1 MSFLVPY
8 GFTGMNYYQTCY
20 VKPTNELEQ
29 SATNCYYSNNMVYI
43 QLFADSAGI
52 FGKFEAGISSY
63 IRITSLMAPTLS
75 GTYIFD
81 FSTYTPTNIVI
92 ETGTATGQIT
102 ASNLVTSFDV
112 VHSGINTPTIIKIQF
127 SPSKTI
133 PSGKTPSVSTDLTG
147 NLEIQLST

>member
-1 MSFLVPY
+1 
-8 GFTGMNYYQTCY
+8 
-20 VKPTNELEQ
+20 
-29 SATNCYYSNNMVYI
+29 
-43 QLFADSAGI
+43 
-52 FGKFEAGISSY
+52 
-63 IRITSLMAPTLS
+63 MAPTLS

-102 ASNLVTSFDV
+102 ASTLVTSFDV